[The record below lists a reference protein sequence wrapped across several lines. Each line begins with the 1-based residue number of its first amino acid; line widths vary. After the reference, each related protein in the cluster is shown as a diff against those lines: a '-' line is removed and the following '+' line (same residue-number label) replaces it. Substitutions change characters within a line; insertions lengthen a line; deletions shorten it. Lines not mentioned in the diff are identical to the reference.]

1 MAGKGHRKKKS
12 GPKAEKRKAAVK
24 QKQGLDDAVD
34 SGLKEPNKRS
44 GALASRGRAVK
55 ARARTA
61 EKEQRR
67 LHGAP
72 LHIPHAKCQNAHM
85 KK

>member
-55 ARARTA
+55 GAGTHCREGANDGCMVRRFTFLTPSARMRT
-61 EKEQRR
+61 
-67 LHGAP
+67 
-72 LHIPHAKCQNAHM
+72 
-85 KK
+85 